1 MTAEKKVPR
10 VFSSFRLP
18 VETRAEIARL
28 AGELNISQ
36 ADVVVR
42 AIDREVNPLIKVDA
56 ESLKRFPAKDDTIA
70 VATVAVGSPVR
81 AADLKRP
88 PAHTKPLPQNL
99 PAKVARAPVL
109 RPSGRI

>member
-42 AIDREVNPLIKVDA
+42 AIEREVNPPIKVDA
-56 ESLKRFPAKDDTIA
+56 ESLKRFPAKDDMI
-70 VATVAVGSPVR
+70 VVAVGSPVR

-88 PAHTKPLPQNL
+88 TANTKPFPQAT